1 MRKLGIIADDITGAM
16 DSSGYFANQGFST
29 VVTLDSNF
37 TSDATVLAITTNSRA
52 EDPDIARK
60 RVRQAMRKMAGRV
73 VYKKI
78 DSTLR
83 GNICEELEV
92 TIQERN
98 YQKVVVAPAFPA
110 MGRTTVNGVLL
121 VNGVPVAES
130 QFANDPILPVTVSSI
145 PSLLKESL
153 HRKVGCV
160 SVAEIEVGAKLLY
173 NKINNTPENIVV
185 CDVTKTEHLVVIA
198 QAASLAEEQWL
209 LCGSGGLARELHL
222 LLVGVSKTEKKQ
234 PRKQKKGP
242 LLVAIGTRNQVTA
255 HQLLKTQE
263 KLGIPVLNLI
273 TERLNAEELLSV
285 KLESILKKAELLINE
300 GKGIAISSTSSRYV
314 PALKQSIV
322 KIIAAIIVSI
332 LATHKFVGL
341 FLSGGDTTLEACRKI
356 RASAIQVYGEVEP
369 GVSAG
374 ELMNG
379 EYPRM
384 RIVTKAGGFGNEET
398 LVRSITYL
406 EGGELT

>member
-173 NKINNTPENIVV
+173 NKINNTP
-185 CDVTKTEHLVVIA
+185 
-198 QAASLAEEQWL
+198 
-209 LCGSGGLARELHL
+209 
-222 LLVGVSKTEKKQ
+222 
-234 PRKQKKGP
+234 
-242 LLVAIGTRNQVTA
+242 
-255 HQLLKTQE
+255 
-263 KLGIPVLNLI
+263 
-273 TERLNAEELLSV
+273 
-285 KLESILKKAELLINE
+285 
-300 GKGIAISSTSSRYV
+300 
-314 PALKQSIV
+314 
-322 KIIAAIIVSI
+322 
-332 LATHKFVGL
+332 
-341 FLSGGDTTLEACRKI
+341 
-356 RASAIQVYGEVEP
+356 
-369 GVSAG
+369 
-374 ELMNG
+374 
-379 EYPRM
+379 
-384 RIVTKAGGFGNEET
+384 
-398 LVRSITYL
+398 
-406 EGGELT
+406 